1 MARKIP
7 IIAFLL
13 VLIVSVFNP
22 GLEMSLHNM
31 DVAVP
36 ASVGATSQQ
45 SGMTA
50 EEQAQ
55 LVQSGGSL
63 NNPAY
68 TPVPTP
74 EPTADPTPVPTPTP
88 IPTPVPTP
96 MVKGMS
102 GPDVQTLQAQLLTL
116 GFLEEVPDGQYG
128 KGTEKAVTKLQ
139 TYMNDVERE
148 RAKADAEANAE
159 AQTEIG
165 NGVALADEPLATRQ
179 PVVYQVNGNVD
190 GPLMDA
196 LNKGDFPIYLQ
207 TNLSVG
213 SSGSEVMR
221 LQSRLNSLKYVYKNV
236 DGAFGNDTAT
246 ALSYFQKLHNL
257 PETGIADQNT
267 LNMLYSPLAKES
279 DKPLHDY
286 YIVVDVSDQRV
297 YVYAYHDGEYSKKIK
312 TFRCSSGTRATPT
325 PLGTFQDG
333 TGPGARWH
341 YFKKFNCW
349 AQYAF
354 YINGDIMFHSVLYS
368 RRGGSAGA
376 SVYALGSRASHG
388 CVRLAVKDAKWI
400 WDNCTA
406 GTTVK
411 VKN

>member
-7 IIAFLL
+7 MIAFVL

-22 GLEMSLHNM
+22 GLEMSLHNV

-36 ASVGATSQQ
+36 ASVSTANQQ
-45 SGMTA
+45 SGD
-50 EEQAQ
+50 AQ
-55 LVQSGGSL
+55 VGGGV
-63 NNPAY
+63 PAY

-74 EPTADPTPVPTPTP
+74 DPTPEPTPIPTPTP
-88 IPTPVPTP
+88 VPTPVPTP

-116 GFLEEVPDGQYG
+116 GFLEDTPDGKYG
-128 KGTEKAVTKLQ
+128 SGTEKAVTKLQ
-139 TYMNDVERE
+139 TYLNEVERE
-148 RAKADAEANAE
+148 RAKVEAEATTAN
-159 AQTEIG
+159 QQEIG
-165 NGVALADEPLATRQ
+165 NGVALADEPLSTRQ

-196 LNKGDFPIYLQ
+196 LSKGDFPVYLD

-286 YIVVDVSDQRV
+286 YIIVDVSDQRV

-312 TFRCSSGTRATPT
+312 TFRCSTGLPSSPT
-325 PLGTFQDG
+325 PLGTYSES

-349 AQYAF
+349 AQYAY
-354 YINGDIMFHSVLYS
+354 YIEGDILFHSVLYS
-368 RRGGSAGA
+368 RRGGSPTSG
-376 SVYALGSRASHG
+376 SVYNLGSRASHG

-400 WDNCTA
+400 WEHCTA

-411 VKN
+411 VRK

>member
-7 IIAFLL
+7 IIAFVL

-22 GLEMSLHNM
+22 GLEMSLQNM

-36 ASVGATSQQ
+36 ATIGTASQQ
-45 SGMTA
+45 SGGQGFQQT
-50 EEQAQ
+50 
-55 LVQSGGSL
+55 SGGAG
-63 NNPAY
+63 NPAY
-68 TPVPTP
+68 TAVPTPEVTAEPTP
-74 EPTADPTPVPTPTP
+74 EPTPTPV
-88 IPTPVPTP
+88 PTPVPTP

-116 GFLEEVPDGQYG
+116 GFLEEIPDGQYG
-128 KGTEKAVTKLQ
+128 KGTEKAVTKLA
-139 TYMNDVERE
+139 TYLNDVERE
-148 RAKADAEANAE
+148 RAKAEAEANAQN
-159 AQTEIG
+159 QTEVG

-190 GPLMDA
+190 GQIMDA
-196 LNKGDFPIYLQ
+196 LKKGDFPVYLQ
-207 TNLSVG
+207 TNLAVG

-236 DGAFGNDTAT
+236 DGAFGNDTGT
-246 ALSYFQKLHNL
+246 ALAYFQKLHNL
-257 PETGIADQNT
+257 PETGIADQQT

-286 YIVVDVSDQRV
+286 KCIVDVSDQRV
-297 YVYAYHDGEYSKKIK
+297 YVYAYHDGEYSKKVK
-312 TFRCSSGTRATPT
+312 TFRCSTGLPATPT
-325 PLGTFQDG
+325 PLGTFTDG

-341 YFKKFNCW
+341 HFDKFNCW

-368 RRGGSAGA
+368 RRGGSPTGG

-400 WDNCTA
+400 WENCNA
-406 GTTVK
+406 GTTVVVRK
-411 VKN
+411 